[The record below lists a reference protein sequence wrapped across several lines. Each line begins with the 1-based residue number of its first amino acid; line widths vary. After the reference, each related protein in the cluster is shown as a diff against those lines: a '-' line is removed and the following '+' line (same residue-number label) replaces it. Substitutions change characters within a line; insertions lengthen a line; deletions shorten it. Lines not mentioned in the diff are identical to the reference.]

1 MAYNTIY
8 FRHQTTEKPKEAPVG
23 FSWTTLFFGFF
34 VPLLRK
40 DLKWFAIMLIAQI
53 FTLGISVLVFPFIYN
68 KLYIKSLISEG
79 YQAHSVKGG
88 SIDHLATALGIAIP
102 AIIATEAFRSSEA
115 EPADPESNKTSL
127 LDHADDIID
136 AVDNVSDAID
146 LLDDSEEDEDE
157 D

>member
-8 FRHQTTEKPKEAPVG
+8 FRHHPTGKPKEAPVG

-68 KLYIKSLISEG
+68 KIYIKSLISEG
-79 YQAHSVKGG
+79 YQAHSIKGG

-102 AIIATEAFRSSEA
+102 AIMTTEILRSAEA
-115 EPADPESNKTSL
+115 SPEPDKTSFL
-127 LDHADDIID
+127 EHANDIAD
-136 AVDNVSDAID
+136 AADTVSDVID
-146 LLDDSEEDEDE
+146 LFGDDEEDED
-157 D
+157 